1 MNPFSLARRVLF
13 RFGRPFRTGQRRAP
27 SRFRHLSPQQLEER
41 VNFAVDVAPIDGV
54 GNNLL
59 NPTWGSVGVDFLR
72 LAPAEYADGVDDP
85 AGADRPSAR
94 EISNALA
101 AHPDGAVLNDRDLS
115 AFIYAWGQFL
125 DHDIDLTNTAVPAQ
139 SFNIAVPAG
148 DPFFDPAG
156 TGTKT
161 ISLNRSQTDSATGL
175 GVGNPLQQVN
185 SITAFIDGSQI
196 YGSDAATAAS
206 LRTFSGGK
214 LKTGDGN
221 LLPTDENGNF
231 LAGDIRVN
239 ENIELISMQ
248 TLFVRE
254 HNRLADKIAAADP
267 TLNDE
272 QIYQQARRTVVA
284 ELQAITYGEFL
295 PALLGQQALK
305 AYRGYNPNVNPG
317 ISNEFATAAFRFGH
331 SMLGSDIEF
340 LDNDGNEVRE
350 AVALRE
356 AFFNPGLLKETG
368 IDSILKYLAS
378 DRAEELDTKV
388 IDDVRNFLFGAP
400 GQGGLDLA
408 SLNIQRGR
416 DHGLADY
423 NTMRKAYGLKPV
435 KTFADITP
443 DKDVQARLQ
452 QVYGSV
458 DDIDAW
464 VGGLAEKHV
473 RGGSVGE
480 LFSRII
486 IDQFT
491 RLRDG
496 DRFWYQNTFS
506 KAEVRELE
514 HLSLADVIRN
524 NTTVSNLQA
533 DVFFLRTSISG
544 TVFND
549 VNRDGVENR
558 GDRGL
563 AGINVRLLD
572 ADGNLVQ
579 ETKTD
584 RQGNYRFTGLD
595 LGAYRVEQQTPEGA
609 KLTSAAG
616 VEAQITRGMDI
627 RDVDFGLT
635 KLPPVRQQQ
644 GAGQGGQQG
653 QRQAPPPPPP
663 PAGNRQEAGGAQQMQ
678 MQQPE
683 NPQNEQA
690 EQSPEQL
697 ARRGQLPPP
706 PPPPPAQTTG
716 GTETSTGTTV
726 KPRQAPPPPPAG
738 GQRTTTQTESGG
750 ASSVNEM
757 ENAGRPGPGPGAGP
771 MRR

>member
-1 MNPFSLARRVLF
+1 MNPFSLTRRLLFQIGRSLAVGPRRV
-13 RFGRPFRTGQRRAP
+13 P
-27 SRFRHLSPQQLEER
+27 SSFKRLSSEQLEER
-41 VNFAVDVAPIDGV
+41 LNFAVDVAPIDGV

-59 NPTWGSVGVDFLR
+59 HPTWGSTGIDFLR
-72 LAPAEYADGVDDP
+72 LSPAEYADGIDDP
-85 AGADRPSAR
+85 AGAGLPSAR
-94 EISNALA
+94 AISNALA
-101 AHPDGAVLNDRDLS
+101 AHPDGALLNNRDLS
-115 AFIYAWGQFL
+115 AFIYAWGQFI
-125 DHDIDLTNTAVPAQ
+125 DHDIDLTMTATPAQ
-139 SFNIAVPAG
+139 AFNIAVPFG
-148 DPFFDPAG
+148 DPFFDPFG
-156 TGTKT
+156 TGTQS

-175 GVGNPLQQVN
+175 STSNPLQQIN

-214 LKTGDGN
+214 LKTSDGN
-221 LLPTDENGNF
+221 LLPTDANGNF

-254 HNRLADKIAAADP
+254 HNRLADKIAASDP
-267 TLNDE
+267 KLTDE
-272 QIYQQARRTVVA
+272 QVYQQARRTVIA

-317 ISNEFATAAFRFGH
+317 IANEFATAAFRFGH

-340 LDNDGNEVRE
+340 LDNNGNEVRE
-350 AVALRE
+350 AIELRE
-356 AFFNPGLLKETG
+356 AFFNPNLLKETG
-368 IDSILKYLAS
+368 IDPILKYLAS

-388 IDDVRNFLFGAP
+388 VDDVRNFLFGAP

-423 NTMRKAYGLKPV
+423 NTMRVAYGLKAV
-435 KTFADITP
+435 KSFADITP
-443 DKDVQARLQ
+443 DKAVQAQLQ
-452 QVYGSV
+452 QMYGSV
-458 DDIDAW
+458 DKIDAW

-473 RGGSVGE
+473 NGGSVGE

-514 HLSLADVIRN
+514 NLSLADVIRN

-549 VNRDGVENR
+549 ANQNGVENR
-558 GDRGL
+558 GEQGL

-572 ADGNLVQ
+572 SDGNVVQ

-584 RQGNYRFTGLD
+584 RMGNYRFTGLD
-595 LGAYRVEQQTPEGA
+595 LGSYRVEEQTPAGS
-609 KLTSAAG
+609 KLTSAAS
-616 VEAQITRGMDI
+616 VEARITRGMDI
-627 RDVDFGLT
+627 QDVDFGLVKIPAT
-635 KLPPVRQQQ
+635 KPQPAPQPTPQK
-644 GAGQGGQQG
+644 
-653 QRQAPPPPPP
+653 APPPVPQVPPTVAQPTTSPGSPVAQPQQPPASRPSQAAPVVEPPTAKPRQTPP
-663 PAGNRQEAGGAQQMQ
+663 PAPAAPRAA
-678 MQQPE
+678 
-683 NPQNEQA
+683 
-690 EQSPEQL
+690 
-697 ARRGQLPPP
+697 
-706 PPPPPAQTTG
+706 PPASAP
-716 GTETSTGTTV
+716 TSGINQM
-726 KPRQAPPPPPAG
+726 PNSQPPGSNPG
-738 GQRTTTQTESGG
+738 SGPT
-750 ASSVNEM
+750 
-757 ENAGRPGPGPGAGP
+757 RK
-771 MRR
+771 